1 MSETIQ
7 SISQGTFTIGQTSA
21 TNLIAGPGI
30 KIDEPSAG
38 TVRIGGL
45 LPQTLEFTANV
56 TASKASGINNWV
68 CCTLSATVP
77 EGYEFGCWC
86 NIATRG
92 WGGACYAEFPLSQV
106 TNCWNPCRSDAI
118 TTAAGIRA
126 AYIVIP
132 SGGNE

>member
-1 MSETIQ
+1 MNTIYDGSFVLGET
-7 SISQGTFTIGQTSA
+7 SGLTFE
-21 TNLIAGPGI
+21 AGPGI

-45 LPQTLEFTANV
+45 LPQTLEFTTNV
-56 TASKASGINNWV
+56 TASKSTGFNNWV

-92 WGGACYAEFPLSQV
+92 WGGACYAEYPLS
-106 TNCWNPCRSDAI
+106 TYSEYTSN
-118 TTAAGIRA
+118 
-126 AYIVIP
+126 
-132 SGGNE
+132 